1 MSRGKKKWLELC
13 IKVPEKLREEF
24 NLWLDDNEC
33 VGLIVKEIK
42 SINDNVLVAYFN
54 DDLAINEFER
64 NLKLFLFDYGI
75 ETIYKIG
82 YLEEKDWVGLFKEY
96 FSPFVIS
103 DELRIICPW
112 HKDRKDGDVIIS
124 PEMAFGTGRH
134 ETTQLCLYFIIDK
147 KGCFRR
153 VLDIG
158 IGSGILAIASIKF
171 GAEKVIA
178 FDIDNDA
185 LKNCRRNVRLNKI
198 PKGRIFIFCGTLS
211 DLSKKVY
218 LRKEEG
224 FDLILCNMLPDNFY
238 PFLNQV
244 HNYLKRDSGRL
255 IVSGIHINMVNKV
268 REFLDKNHFKI
279 TSSKKLNDWIAYEV
293 KSLKLNVKRLKLKG

>member
-1 MSRGKKKWLELC
+1 MRREKKKWLELC
-13 IKVPEKLREEF
+13 IKVPEKFYDEF
-24 NLWLDDNEC
+24 SIWLDDNGC

-42 SINDNVLVAYFN
+42 SINDNVLLAYFN
-54 DDLAINEFER
+54 YDLDISEFEK

-82 YLEEKDWVGLFKEY
+82 YLEEKDWVGLFKDS
-96 FSPFVIS
+96 FSPSVINNK
-103 DELRIICPW
+103 LRIICPW
-112 HKDRKDGDVIIS
+112 HTDRKDGDIIIN

-134 ETTQLCLYFIIDK
+134 ETTQLCLYFITDK

-158 IGSGILAIASIKF
+158 TGSGILAIASVKF

-178 FDIDNDA
+178 FDIDSDA
-185 LKNCRRNVRLNKI
+185 LKNCRKNIRLNKI
-198 PKGRIFIFCGTLS
+198 PKKRIFIFRGTLT
-211 DLSKKVY
+211 DLSKKVH
-218 LRKEEG
+218 LQKDEE

-244 HNYLKRDSGRL
+244 HNYLKKDCGRL
-255 IVSGIHINMVNKV
+255 IISGIHINMVDKV
-268 REFLDKNHFKI
+268 QEFLDENHFKI
-279 TSSKKLNDWIAYEV
+279 TNSKKLNDWIAYEV
-293 KSLKLNVKRLKLKG
+293 KSLRLQV